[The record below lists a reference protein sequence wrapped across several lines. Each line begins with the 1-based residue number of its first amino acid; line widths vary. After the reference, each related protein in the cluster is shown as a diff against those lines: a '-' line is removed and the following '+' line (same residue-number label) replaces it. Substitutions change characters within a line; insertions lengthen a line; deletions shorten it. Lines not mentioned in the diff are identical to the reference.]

1 MLKKIL
7 FNKVFSSIVKF
18 FVFSF
23 LLLYLFFVIFQRVT
37 NNSAIMGYRV
47 FTVATGSMEPV
58 YKVNDVIL
66 VKTIDPKTLKVGDD
80 IAYLGNRDL
89 VKGMLVTHRI
99 IKIEEV
105 KGVVTYTLKGINN
118 KYEDPTITSDQILGK
133 VLGKVYI
140 VSFINHLV
148 KNIYGFFFLVFC
160 PLVLV
165 IFLEIA
171 DTVLDIKLEKK
182 GIDRYA
188 EEDDNEQ
195 EENEENL
202 IGEVNNEKVYE
213 DSTYLVS
220 DNKEEFG
227 DSYEEEVI

>member
-1 MLKKIL
+1 
-7 FNKVFSSIVKF
+7 
-18 FVFSF
+18 
-23 LLLYLFFVIFQRVT
+23 
-37 NNSAIMGYRV
+37 MGYRV

-66 VKTIDPKTLKVGDD
+66 VKTVDPKTLKVGDD

-89 VKGMLVTHRI
+89 VNGKLVTHRI

-105 KGVVTYTLKGINN
+105 KGVVTYTLKGVNN

-133 VLGKVYI
+133 VLGKVYV

-165 IFLEIA
+165 IFLEVA
-171 DTVLDIKLEKK
+171 DTVLDINLEKK
-182 GIDRYA
+182 GINRY
-188 EEDDNEQ
+188 EEDDDSVVEG
-195 EENEENL
+195 ENEIHTDEIANL
-202 IGEVNNEKVYE
+202 INDNN
-213 DSTYLVS
+213 
-220 DNKEEFG
+220 EEFG

>member
-7 FNKVFSSIVKF
+7 FNKRVFSIIKF
-18 FVFSF
+18 LVFSF
-23 LLLYLFFVIFQRVT
+23 LLLYLCFVIFQRIT
-37 NNSAIMGYRV
+37 NNSDIMGYRV

-66 VKTIDPKTLKVGDD
+66 VKTVDPKTLKVGDD

-89 VKGMLVTHRI
+89 VNGKLVTHRI

-171 DTVLDIKLEKK
+171 DTVLDINLEKK
-182 GIDRYA
+182 GINRY
-188 EEDDNEQ
+188 EEDVDDDEKK
-195 EENEENL
+195 ENL
-202 IGEVNNEKVYE
+202 VGEVNNEKIHD
-213 DSTYLVS
+213 DSTYLVN

-227 DSYEEEVI
+227 DGYEEEVI